1 MKLLINNFERELR
14 ELADTAIEIKV
25 LIAFLTES
33 GLSGLPESQI
43 ARADFIVG
51 VNLGIT
57 TPGALQRLQGGGAAV
72 RVFCR
77 SGASLPPPRPST

>member
-43 ARADFIVG
+43 ARADCIG

-57 TPGALQRLQGGGAAV
+57 TPGALQRLKG
-72 RVFCR
+72 R
-77 SGASLPPPRPST
+77 SRGPRYPMIRASLPPAPST

>member
-43 ARADFIVG
+43 ARADFIVE

-57 TPGALQRLQGGGAAV
+57 TPGALQRLQRGGAAV
-72 RVFCR
+72 RVFYDR
-77 SGASLPPPRPST
+77 RVSSTPRPST